1 MSVKRWLS
9 QVLFLSLGVSSAASC
24 GSTTQSKGC
33 TAGTSAACAGPG
45 GCQGFQ
51 LCAADGASYGACNC
65 GALDGG
71 YDFPS
76 SGDHSGLLGA
86 TCSSVADCR
95 LGLSCLTSGSTA
107 IQGEG
112 PSAGLCVIS
121 CAGNHAGCTAS
132 EPNSTCVVLDD
143 NGTPSVPDDDAAF
156 CLPTCKLG
164 PAVASDDKCRSRV
177 DLVCSETATGAGAGY
192 CRPACRNDVDCAPR
206 VCDLKTG
213 LCGDTAGVGQPIGA
227 ACDPQNP
234 DCADGCISHGATYA
248 ECSGVCSFGTPGCG
262 QTQSSPPFDFY
273 CDLDP
278 STNSGPGDLGYCSKL
293 CDCDGDCGRPD
304 AVCQPETALT
314 AKTGRAGV
322 CGSKTYASGGPRPN
336 LPCK

>member
-1 MSVKRWLS
+1 MSAMRWLS
-9 QVLFLSLGVSSAASC
+9 QLLLLSLGVFAAASC
-24 GSTTQSKGC
+24 GNTTQSKGC

-51 LCAADGASYGACNC
+51 VCAADGASYGACDC

-71 YDFPS
+71 YTFPS
-76 SGDHSGLLGA
+76 AGDHSGLLGA
-86 TCSSVADCR
+86 TCASVADCR

-121 CAGNHAGCTAS
+121 CAANHAGCAAS

-164 PAVASDDKCRSRV
+164 PAAASDDKCRSRE

-213 LCGDTAGVGQPIGA
+213 LCGDTAAVGQPIGST
-227 ACDPQNP
+227 CDPENS
-234 DCADGCISHGATYA
+234 DCAGGCIAHSSTYA

-273 CDLDP
+273 CELDP

-293 CDCDGDCGRPD
+293 CDCDDDCGRAD
-304 AVCQPETALT
+304 AVCQPETAL
-314 AKTGRAGV
+314 AAETGRAGV
-322 CGSKTYASGGPRPN
+322 CASTMYASGGPRPN